1 MDLSGVTGNQVIM
14 TLKNKFAMKNICVF
28 IITAAIAAV
37 SCSKID
43 SQSTKAPFWETT
55 VKLVPAAET
64 KTALDETARLN
75 WTDGDMVSYWT
86 SSDGIN
92 YGTSTSAEVVN
103 GKFSAI
109 IPSGHS
115 HIKVVYPAVIDGS
128 AYAYP
133 VVKKYQNYPS
143 AGSFDGRYLP
153 MVAEKNDVMEGTAS
167 LDVSYTVLGAV
178 LRFKAT
184 GSGSLKA
191 VKAGDYQADFL
202 TPAELTATPVD
213 AFVVVPIGAVIYTPK
228 AFVIATDGTYYEYTR
243 NVTKESTFSAKA
255 YEIGLSL
262 GDETKYS
269 STIGWKKAS
278 DIGLSVA
285 WADMNY
291 GSNKPSEYKINVW
304 TDKFDWGEGWRLP
317 TENEMKELASLDT
330 SCKEMVTID
339 GIDGCLVTNNGAS
352 IFLPT
357 GGYYHAYEGYMVDA
371 ASGQYWYD
379 KFYGTAKRYGDGP
392 FPKHYLMKFSNA
404 GNFSIDYANFDMD
417 SRGLR
422 LVRPL
427 N

>member
-1 MDLSGVTGNQVIM
+1 
-14 TLKNKFAMKNICVF
+14 MKNICIF

-37 SCSKID
+37 SCSKINP
-43 SQSTKAPFWETT
+43 QSTKAPFWETT

-64 KTALDETARLN
+64 KTTLDETARLN

-115 HIKVVYPAVIDGS
+115 HIKVAYPAVIDGS
-128 AYAYP
+128 AYADP

-153 MVAEKNDVMEGTAS
+153 MVAVKNDVMEGTAS
-167 LDVSYTVLGAV
+167 LDVTYTVLGAV

-191 VKAGDYQADFL
+191 FKAGDYQADFL

-213 AFVVVPIGAVIYTPK
+213 AFVVVPIGAVTYTPK
-228 AFVIATDGTYYEYTR
+228 AFVIATDGTHYEYTR

-255 YEIGLSL
+255 YEIKLSL

-291 GSNKPSEYKINVW
+291 GSKKPSEYKINVW
-304 TDKFDWGEGWRLP
+304 TDNFDWGEGWRLP
-317 TENEMKELASLDT
+317 TENEMKELADLDT

-339 GIDGCLVTNNGAS
+339 GTNGCLVSNNGAS

-392 FPKHYLMKFSNA
+392 FPKHYLMKFKNA
-404 GNFSIDYANFDMD
+404 GDFAIDYANFDMD

-427 N
+427 H

>member
-1 MDLSGVTGNQVIM
+1 MDLSRVTGNQVIM
-14 TLKNKFAMKNICVF
+14 TLKNKFAMKNICIF

-43 SQSTKAPFWETT
+43 SQSTQAPFWETT

-92 YGTSTSAEVVN
+92 YGTSTSAKVVN
-103 GKFSAI
+103 GKFSAS

-128 AYAYP
+128 AYADP

-153 MVAEKNDVMEGTAS
+153 MVAVKNDVMEGTAS
-167 LDVSYTVLGAV
+167 LDVTYTVLGAV

-213 AFVVVPIGAVIYTPK
+213 AFVVVPIGAVTYTPK

-255 YEIGLSL
+255 YEIKLSL

-291 GSNKPSEYKINVW
+291 GSKKPSEYKINGW

-330 SCKEMVTID
+330 SCKEIVTID
-339 GIDGCLVTNNGAS
+339 GTDGCLVTNNGAS
-352 IFLPT
+352 IFLPK
-357 GGYYHAYEGYMVDA
+357 GGWYNSYYDSIYNVEAGF
-371 ASGQYWYD
+371 YWYD
-379 KFYGTAKRYGDGP
+379 KYYGTAKRDGESY
-392 FPKHYLMKFSNA
+392 PKHYNMKFNNA
-404 GNFSIDYANFDMD
+404 GDFSIEYAHFDMD
-417 SRGLR
+417 PRGLR

>member
-1 MDLSGVTGNQVIM
+1 MDLSRVTGNQVIM
-14 TLKNKFAMKNICVF
+14 KLKNKFAMKNICIF

-43 SQSTKAPFWETT
+43 TQSTKAPFWETT

-103 GKFSAI
+103 GKFSAT

-128 AYAYP
+128 AYADP

-153 MVAEKNDVMEGTAS
+153 MVAVKNDVMEGTAS
-167 LDVSYTVLGAV
+167 LDVTYTVLGAV

-213 AFVVVPIGAVIYTPK
+213 AFVVVPIGAVTYTPK

-255 YEIGLSL
+255 YEIKLSL

-291 GSNKPSEYKINVW
+291 GSKKPSEYKINVW
-304 TDKFDWGEGWRLP
+304 TDSFDWGEGWRLP
-317 TENEMKELASLDT
+317 KENEMKELADLDT
-330 SCKEMVTID
+330 SCKKMVTID
-339 GIDGCLVTNNGAS
+339 GTDGCLVTNNGAS
-352 IFLPT
+352 ILLPK
-357 GGYYHAYEGYMVDA
+357 GGWYNAYYDDTRDVG
-371 ASGQYWYD
+371 SGCYWYD
-379 KFYGTAKRYGDGP
+379 ESAGTGIRWREPY
-392 FPKHYLMKFSNA
+392 PKHYYMNFDNA
-404 GNFSIDYANFDMD
+404 GNFSNGGAFDMD

>member
-1 MDLSGVTGNQVIM
+1 MKLT
-14 TLKNKFAMKNICVF
+14 NKFAMKNICIF

-37 SCSKID
+37 SCSKINP
-43 SQSTKAPFWETT
+43 QSTKAPFWETT

-92 YGTSTSAEVVN
+92 YGISTSAEVVN

-115 HIKVVYPAVIDGS
+115 HIKVAYPAVIDGS
-128 AYAYP
+128 AYADP

-153 MVAEKNDVMEGTAS
+153 MVAVKNDVMEGTAS
-167 LDVSYTVLGAV
+167 LDVTYTVLGAV

-213 AFVVVPIGAVIYTPK
+213 AFVVVPIGAVTYTPK

-255 YEIGLSL
+255 YEIKLSL

-291 GSNKPSEYKINVW
+291 GSVKPSDYSKKTWQNS
-304 TDKFDWGEGWRLP
+304 FDGWDSEWRLP
-317 TENEMKELASLDT
+317 TEAEMNELVSLDS
-330 SCKEMVTID
+330 SCKKMNDMD
-339 GIDGCLVTNNGAS
+339 GVKGCLVTNNGAS
-352 IFLPT
+352 IFLPI
-357 GGYYHAYEGYMVDA
+357 GGCSDSYNG
-371 ASGQYWYD
+371 YD
-379 KFYGTAKRYGDGP
+379 KFTDNGCYWSSTYYGHYNRGGDP
-392 FPKHYLMKFSNA
+392 YSTHKVMRFSSA
-404 GNFSIDYANFDMD
+404 TNFSTDYYGFDVHH
-417 SRGLR
+417 SQGIR

-427 N
+427 H

>member
-1 MDLSGVTGNQVIM
+1 MKLT
-14 TLKNKFAMKNICVF
+14 NKFAMKNICIF

-37 SCSKID
+37 SCSKINP
-43 SQSTKAPFWETT
+43 QSTKAPFWETT

-64 KTALDETARLN
+64 KTTLDETARLN

-92 YGTSTSAEVVN
+92 YGTSTSAEVVK

-128 AYAYP
+128 AYADP

-153 MVAEKNDVMEGTAS
+153 MVAVKNDVMEGTAS
-167 LDVSYTVLGAV
+167 LDVTYTVLGAV

-202 TPAELTATPVD
+202 APAELTATPVD
-213 AFVVVPIGAVIYTPK
+213 AFVVVPIGAVTYTPK

-255 YEIGLSL
+255 YEIKLSL

-291 GSNKPSEYKINVW
+291 GSKKPSEYKINVW
-304 TDKFDWGEGWRLP
+304 TDNFDWGEGWRLP
-317 TENEMKELASLDT
+317 TENEMKELASLGT

-339 GIDGCLVTNNGAS
+339 GTDGCLVTNNGAS
-352 IFLPT
+352 IFLPK
-357 GGYYHAYEGYMVDA
+357 GGYYNALYCDMKDTG
-371 ASGQYWYD
+371 SGHYWYD
-379 KFYGTAKRYGDGP
+379 KYYGEAKRDGEGP
-392 FPKHYLMKFSNA
+392 YPQHYFMKFKNA
-404 GNFSIDYANFDMD
+404 GDFDIDYANFDMD

>member
-1 MDLSGVTGNQVIM
+1 M
-14 TLKNKFAMKNICVF
+14 TLKNKFAMKNICIF

-43 SQSTKAPFWETT
+43 SQSTQAPFWETT

-92 YGTSTSAEVVN
+92 YGTSTSAKVVN
-103 GKFSAI
+103 GKFSAS

-128 AYAYP
+128 AYADP

-153 MVAEKNDVMEGTAS
+153 MVAVKNDVMEGTAS
-167 LDVSYTVLGAV
+167 LDVTYTVLGAV

-213 AFVVVPIGAVIYTPK
+213 AFVVVPIGAVTYTPK

-255 YEIGLSL
+255 YEIKLSL

-291 GSNKPSEYKINVW
+291 GSKKPSEYKINVW

-317 TENEMKELASLDT
+317 TESEMKELASLDK

-339 GIDGCLVTNNGAS
+339 GTDGCLVTNNGAS
-352 IFLPT
+352 IFLPKGGFYNAYYDDMKET
-357 GGYYHAYEGYMVDA
+357 G
-371 ASGQYWYD
+371 SGHYWYD
-379 KFYGTAKRYGDGP
+379 KYYGTGKRWGDDY
-392 FPKHYLMKFSNA
+392 PKHCFMKFANA
-404 GNFSIDYANFDMD
+404 GDFSIEYANFDMD

>member
-1 MDLSGVTGNQVIM
+1 
-14 TLKNKFAMKNICVF
+14 MKNICIF

-92 YGTSTSAEVVN
+92 YGTSTSAEVVK

-128 AYAYP
+128 AYADP

-153 MVAEKNDVMEGTAS
+153 MVAVKNDVMEGTAS
-167 LDVSYTVLGAV
+167 LDVTYTVLGAV

-213 AFVVVPIGAVIYTPK
+213 AFVVVPIGAVTYTPK

-255 YEIGLSL
+255 YEIKLSL

-291 GSNKPSEYKINVW
+291 GSKKPSEYKINVW
-304 TDKFDWGEGWRLP
+304 TDNFDWGEGWRLP
-317 TENEMKELASLDT
+317 TENEMKELADLDT

-339 GIDGCLVTNNGAS
+339 GTDGCLVTNNGAS
-352 IFLPT
+352 IFLPK
-357 GGYYHAYEGYMVDA
+357 GGYYNAYYVDMKDTG
-371 ASGQYWYD
+371 SGHYWYD
-379 KFYGTAKRYGDGP
+379 KYYGEAKRGGEGP
-392 FPKHYLMKFSNA
+392 YPQHYFMKFKNA
-404 GNFSIDYANFDMD
+404 GDFSIDYANFDMD

-427 N
+427 H

>member
-1 MDLSGVTGNQVIM
+1 M
-14 TLKNKFAMKNICVF
+14 TLKNKFAMKNICIF

-43 SQSTKAPFWETT
+43 TQSTKAPFWETT

-115 HIKVVYPAVIDGS
+115 NIKVVYPAVIDGS
-128 AYAYP
+128 AYADP

-153 MVAEKNDVMEGTAS
+153 MVAVKNDVMEGTAS
-167 LDVSYTVLGAV
+167 LDVTYTVLGAV

-184 GSGSLKA
+184 GPGSLKA

-213 AFVVVPIGAVIYTPK
+213 AFVVVPIGAVTYTPK

-255 YEIGLSL
+255 YEIKLSL

-291 GSNKPSEYKINVW
+291 GSKKPSEYKINGW

-330 SCKEMVTID
+330 SCKEIVTID
-339 GIDGCLVTNNGAS
+339 GTDGCLVTNNGAS
-352 IFLPT
+352 IFLPK
-357 GGYYHAYEGYMVDA
+357 GGWYNSYYDRMYNVEAGF
-371 ASGQYWYD
+371 YWYD
-379 KFYGTAKRYGDGP
+379 KYYGTAKRDGESY
-392 FPKHYLMKFSNA
+392 PKHYNMKFNNA
-404 GNFSIDYANFDMD
+404 GDFSIEYAHFDMD
-417 SRGLR
+417 PRGLR

>member
-1 MDLSGVTGNQVIM
+1 MDLSRVTGNQVIM
-14 TLKNKFAMKNICVF
+14 TLKNKFAMKNICIF

-43 SQSTKAPFWETT
+43 TQSTKAPFWETT

-115 HIKVVYPAVIDGS
+115 NIKVVYPAVIDGS
-128 AYAYP
+128 AYADP

-153 MVAEKNDVMEGTAS
+153 MVAVKNDVMEGTAS
-167 LDVSYTVLGAV
+167 LDVTYTVLGAV

-184 GSGSLKA
+184 GPGSLKA

-213 AFVVVPIGAVIYTPK
+213 AFVVVPIGAVTYTPK

-255 YEIGLSL
+255 YEIKLSL

-291 GSNKPSEYKINVW
+291 GSKKPSEYKINGW

-330 SCKEMVTID
+330 SCKEIVTID
-339 GIDGCLVTNNGAS
+339 GTDGCLVTNNGAS
-352 IFLPT
+352 IFLPK
-357 GGYYHAYEGYMVDA
+357 GGWYNSYYDRMYNVEAGF
-371 ASGQYWYD
+371 YWYD
-379 KFYGTAKRYGDGP
+379 KYYGTAKRDGESY
-392 FPKHYLMKFSNA
+392 PKHYNMKFNNA
-404 GNFSIDYANFDMD
+404 GDFSIEYAHFDMD
-417 SRGLR
+417 PRGLR

>member
-1 MDLSGVTGNQVIM
+1 M
-14 TLKNKFAMKNICVF
+14 TLKNKFAMKNICIF

-43 SQSTKAPFWETT
+43 SQSTQAPFWETT

-115 HIKVVYPAVIDGS
+115 NIKVVYPAVIDGS
-128 AYAYP
+128 AYADP

-153 MVAEKNDVMEGTAS
+153 MVAVKNDVMEGTAS
-167 LDVSYTVLGAV
+167 LDVTYTVLGAV

-184 GSGSLKA
+184 GPGSLKA

-213 AFVVVPIGAVIYTPK
+213 AFVVVPIGAVTYTPK

-255 YEIGLSL
+255 YEIKLSL

-291 GSNKPSEYKINVW
+291 GSKKPSEYKINGW

-330 SCKEMVTID
+330 SCKEIVTID
-339 GIDGCLVTNNGAS
+339 GTDGCLVTNNGAS
-352 IFLPT
+352 IFLPK
-357 GGYYHAYEGYMVDA
+357 GGWYNSYYDRMYNVEAGF
-371 ASGQYWYD
+371 YWYD
-379 KFYGTAKRYGDGP
+379 KYYGTAKRDGESY
-392 FPKHYLMKFSNA
+392 PKHYNMKFNNA
-404 GNFSIDYANFDMD
+404 GDFSIEYAHFDMD
-417 SRGLR
+417 PRGLR

>member
-1 MDLSGVTGNQVIM
+1 
-14 TLKNKFAMKNICVF
+14 MKNICIF

-43 SQSTKAPFWETT
+43 TQSTKAPFWETT

-92 YGTSTSAEVVN
+92 YGTSTSAEVVK

-128 AYAYP
+128 EYADP

-153 MVAEKNDVMEGTAS
+153 MVAVKNDVMEGTAS
-167 LDVSYTVLGAV
+167 LDVTYTVLGAV

-202 TPAELTATPVD
+202 APAELTATPVD
-213 AFVVVPIGAVIYTPK
+213 AFVVVPIGAVTYTPK

-255 YEIGLSL
+255 YEIKLSL

-291 GSNKPSEYKINVW
+291 GSNKPSEYKINGW
-304 TDKFDWGEGWRLP
+304 TDTFDWGEGWRLP

-339 GIDGCLVTNNGAS
+339 GTDGCLVTNNGAS
-352 IFLPT
+352 IFLPK
-357 GGYYHAYEGYMVDA
+357 GGYYNVYLCDMKDTG
-371 ASGQYWYD
+371 SGHYWYD
-379 KFYGTAKRYGDGP
+379 KYYGSAKRDGVDLHM
-392 FPKHYLMKFSNA
+392 HYFMKFKNA
-404 GNFSIDYANFDMD
+404 GDFDIDYANFDVD
-417 SRGLR
+417 HRGLR